1 MTSSPEHAKKY
12 MWKGRE
18 RKETKWTSFTL
29 LTPKWK
35 REF

>member
-1 MTSSPEHAKKY
+1 MTSSKKKKKKY
-12 MWKGRE
+12 MQKGRE
-18 RKETKWTSFTL
+18 RKEPKWTSFTL